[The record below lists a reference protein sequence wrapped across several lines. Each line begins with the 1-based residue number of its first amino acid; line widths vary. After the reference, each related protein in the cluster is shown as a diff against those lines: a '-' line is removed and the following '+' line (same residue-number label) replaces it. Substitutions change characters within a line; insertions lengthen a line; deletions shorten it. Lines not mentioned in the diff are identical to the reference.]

1 MTHRFGRL
9 ATVGVAAAMLVAAA
23 SVRTAAQGKSGG
35 AGSASLPA
43 AVSRA
48 ISDNKPG
55 AEIDKL
61 EIEKEHGINVYDIE
75 FKAGKGEIEVTED
88 GTVIEVTD
96 IIELKDAPE
105 AVATTIRTAAK
116 GRTIKQVEK
125 AEVRSEIVKNGDK
138 GGISKLS
145 TPKYVYEAELDKGE
159 IEVAS
164 DGTLIKAGK

>member
-1 MTHRFGRL
+1 MTHSFGRFTVGIAMAIL
-9 ATVGVAAAMLVAAA
+9 MAATV
-23 SVRTAAQGKSGG
+23 VRTAAQGKSGG
-35 AGSASLPA
+35 GGSASLPA
-43 AVSRA
+43 VVRKA
-48 ISDNKPG
+48 ISDNKPD

-61 EIEKEHGINVYDIE
+61 EVEKEHGINVYDIE

-88 GTVIEVTD
+88 GTVLEVTD
-96 IIELKDAPE
+96 VIELKDAPE

-125 AEVRSEIVKNGDK
+125 AEVRSEIEKEGDK
-138 GGISKLS
+138 GRISKLS